1 MTTVLLLGALLAP
14 RVATAAEVSALVS
27 SREVFVDVPFTLQV
41 AIENARAHEKPR
53 LPDLPGVEVLGDPAE
68 SSSSFTQIINGRMT
82 QRETVTVRYRLVA
95 TRAGPFTIGP
105 ITVVADGRT
114 IRTSP
119 IQMVA
124 TMSETG
130 DVLFLETTADRDT
143 YYLGETIDLTLEIWL
158 KPYHDRRTN
167 VVLDSEQMGRQ
178 IDGSVSGLGPF
189 ANYERPIQVRRAL
202 HADADGID
210 REYFVY
216 QLRIRITPQQAG
228 VLTFE
233 DVRVVVRYPLD
244 LQRRRSFFDN
254 RWEISRT
261 RPVVGT
267 IEQAAI
273 EVKAPPR
280 EGRPP
285 SFTGAVGRFDI
296 DVSAKPTDVAV
307 GDPVTLT
314 MTITDRTPAGTRLE
328 GLRPP
333 NLDEVPGMSE
343 RFRIPADPL
352 AGVVEG
358 RRKTFTQTIRAKDDA
373 VGRIPAIPFAYFD
386 PQAERFV
393 TVSSDPIAL
402 TVVPAA
408 NISVNDVVGFEP
420 GPGGGPTELTEVAG
434 GILANYSGPDLLVSR
449 QVTSA
454 TWGHGAAVMAPPV
467 LFGVVAVGCRRAR
480 RLRNDHG
487 YARKRTARRRA
498 LHRLRGARHEEPTP
512 QARVT
517 AQALADYVADR
528 CNLPAGA
535 LTGTEVVDRLR
546 RAQVSADL
554 VADIEG
560 VLATCEQLRYA
571 AGAGD
576 TDGLT
581 DQAARCVTRLE
592 RERLR

>member
-1 MTTVLLLGALLAP
+1 
-14 RVATAAEVSALVS
+14 
-27 SREVFVDVPFTLQV
+27 
-41 AIENARAHEKPR
+41 
-53 LPDLPGVEVLGDPAE
+53 VLGDPSE
-68 SSSSFTQIINGRMT
+68 RSSSFTQIINGRMT
-82 QRETVTVRYRLVA
+82 QRETVTLSYRLVA

-105 ITVVADGRT
+105 ITVVADGATFRT
-114 IRTSP
+114 VP

-124 TMSETG
+124 TTSETG
-130 DVLFLETTADRDT
+130 DLLFLGVAADRDT

-167 VVLDSEQMGRQ
+167 LMRDNGQMWQQ
-178 IDGSVSGLGPF
+178 IDGRASGLGPF
-189 ANYERPIQVRRAL
+189 ADYERPIRVRTAL
-202 HADADGID
+202 RADADGVD
-210 REYFVY
+210 REYYVY
-216 QLRIRITPQQAG
+216 MLRTRITPQQAG
-228 VLTFE
+228 RLAFD
-233 DVRVVVRYPLD
+233 DVRVVVQYPVE
-244 LQRRRSFFDN
+244 LQRRRSFFDSD
-254 RWEISRT
+254 WQVSRT
-261 RPVVGT
+261 RPIVAT

-273 EVKAPPR
+273 EVKPPPR

-285 SFTGAVGRFDI
+285 SFTGAVGRFGI
-296 DVSAKPTDVAV
+296 DVSAKPTEVAV

-333 NLDEVPGMSE
+333 VLDEVPGMSD

-358 RRKTFTQTIRAKDDA
+358 RRKTFTQTIRAKDDT

-386 PQAERFV
+386 PQTERFV

-402 TVVPAA
+402 SVEPAA
-408 NISVNDVVGFEP
+408 NISVADVVGFEP

-434 GILANYSGPDLLVSR
+434 GILANYSGPDLLVSQ
-449 QVTSA
+449 QVTVA
-454 TWGHGAAVMAPPV
+454 TWTHGATVMAPPFV
-467 LFGVVAVGCRRAR
+467 FGAVAVGCRRTR

-498 LHRLRGARHEEPTP
+498 LHRLRGAHHQEPTP
-512 QARVT
+512 QAQAT

-535 LTGTEVVDRLR
+535 LTSTEVVDRLR
-546 RAQVSADL
+546 QAEVSSDL
-554 VADIEG
+554 VADIEQ

-571 AGAGD
+571 AASGD

-581 DQAARCVTRLE
+581 EQAARCVTRLE